1 MRECDL
7 NDNDPLE
14 VYLRTLMVDSSPVTN
29 ATRSVSLSRDHRTD
43 SISDVTR
50 RRSENIN
57 HAEIDTENDKMR
69 ETDVSKQMD

>member
-29 ATRSVSLSRDHRTD
+29 ATRSVSLSRDNRTD